1 MLSTLTR
8 MAGGMTPAMYRY
20 VRSYIRFL
28 LPRRD
33 RPLASLIR
41 QMRFLQPGGLEGLEQ
56 RLSVRYKPRRLEYLL
71 ERLRCLMEEVFLDPM
86 QPWNAIVNG
95 SGEIAIQRKL
105 LGGLRMASAGLLEPA
120 HQRLREV
127 QQAVEEDSGSLGLKL
142 QVSLYAAPENP
153 DEVGKV
159 SERAGSLADEYLS
172 VMRAQEILKDCIA
185 GPVLTGIIPD
195 RLPLLPDNR
204 MFPATRLTDLVF
216 ELLHLAREGKPAT
229 LKRKFEQLK
238 RCARE
243 VYPAIPFL
251 EAMVQARIGL
261 CLVARQDAFAHADY
275 WLEQAFSVLPTDHA
289 LYPEVFRY
297 HLQFLILKGNP
308 REVQRQLDHSG
319 KLILDEKSLQ
329 LDQPMIASLLA
340 FLNEESGKA
349 LQCLVQIPLNRYSDS
364 MVRVYELFH
373 YFDQG
378 HAHTAECRLE
388 AFRKMLTRKG
398 TEENRGRQ
406 IQRIMVRLNSCHGDH
421 RTLQRLH
428 QDLLLELTEE
438 YPWTPATGE
447 WFPFEVWAK
456 ARLHQKSLSAVS
468 QIWLRSL
475 L

>member
-33 RPLASLIR
+33 RPLATLIR
-41 QMRFLQPGGLEGLEQ
+41 QMRFLPSGGVEALEQ
-56 RLSVRYKPRRLEYLL
+56 KLASRYKPKRLEYLL
-71 ERLRCLMEEVFLDPM
+71 DRLRCLMEEVFLDPM
-86 QPWNAIVNG
+86 QPWNAVVNG
-95 SGEIAIQRKL
+95 SGEIAIHRKL

-127 QQAVEEDSGSLGLKL
+127 QRAVEDDSGSLGLKI
-142 QVSLYAAPENP
+142 QVSLYAAPEDP
-153 DEVGKV
+153 EEVGRV
-159 SERAGSLADEYLS
+159 AERAGNLADEYLS

-185 GPVLTGIIPD
+185 GPVLTGVMPD
-195 RLPLLPDNR
+195 TPSIRHENSL
-204 MFPATRLTDLVF
+204 FPASRLTDHILGIIRGA
-216 ELLHLAREGKPAT
+216 LREKPST
-229 LKRKFEQLK
+229 LKNKFEQLK

-261 CLVARQDAFAHADY
+261 CLVTRKEAFAHAAY
-275 WLEQAFSVLPTDHA
+275 WLEQAFAVLPTDHA
-289 LYPEVFRY
+289 LFPEVFRY
-297 HLQFLILKGNP
+297 HMQFLILKGNI
-308 REVQRQLDHSG
+308 REAERLLEHTG
-319 KLILDEKSLQ
+319 KFIFDEKSRE
-329 LDQPMIASLLA
+329 LDQPLITSLLA
-340 FLNEESGKA
+340 FVNEDSGKA
-349 LQCLVQIPLNRYSDS
+349 LQCLIQIPVIRYSDS
-364 MVRVYELFH
+364 TVRVYELFH

-378 HAHTAECRLE
+378 HSHTAECRLE

-398 TEENRGRQ
+398 LEENRGRL

-421 RTLQRLH
+421 RTMHRLY
-428 QDLLLELTEE
+428 QDMLLELSEE
-438 YPWTPATGE
+438 HPWTPATGE

-456 ARLHQKSLSAVS
+456 ARLHQKPLPEVS
-468 QIWLRSL
+468 KAWLKSL